1 MTLILKNAHIDQLIP
16 YLNIHIQ
23 HEYFHKQNI
32 NYTIYDDIDI
42 FSSPKYQRYYIYI
55 RRKLLICFKA

>member
-1 MTLILKNAHIDQLIP
+1 MSKTTTKLEMVKVSELIP
-16 YLNIHIQ
+16 YVNIHIR
-23 HEYFHKQNI
+23 HESFNKQNI

-55 RRKLLICFKA
+55 RRNY

>member
-16 YLNIHIQ
+16 YVNIHIR

-42 FSSPKYQRYYIYI
+42 FSSPKRMSGMFFD
-55 RRKLLICFKA
+55 FKRCGNLVP

>member
-16 YLNIHIQ
+16 YVNIHIR
-23 HEYFHKQNI
+23 HEYFHKQYI